1 MNNLNTLKI
10 ISKIFYV
17 ISAICKVLFIIA
29 AVLTIALSIFLVA
42 IPQDTVVLEAQG
54 NAKATI
60 KCSNLVDSPFE
71 FIEDMEEGKTTD
83 KGDDGEVTFEVKD
96 GNMSGEAT
104 GYGQGVAKFDFYKD
118 GTLVGD
124 GLSDV
129 YTINNFQIGIA
140 LMPKIASLVLMIL
153 AVWFAG
159 NIFKGIKNS
168 TTPFTD
174 TVRKNIVRLAV
185 AIFLLSFLPAIISK
199 ILLWS
204 MSLSGITT
212 TAFAPI
218 TTGFSVTSLFVAV
231 TLLVLAIIFS
241 HGVGLQQQADETL

>member
-17 ISAICKVLFIIA
+17 ISAICKVLLIIA
-29 AVLTIALSIFLVA
+29 TVLTIAMSIFLVA
-42 IPQDTVVLEAQG
+42 IPDDTVVLEAQG
-54 NAKATI
+54 DAKATI
-60 KCSNLVDSPFE
+60 KCANLIDSPFE
-71 FIEDMEEGKTTD
+71 FVNEMEEGKTTD
-83 KGDDGEVTFEVKD
+83 KGDDGEVSIEVKD
-96 GNMSGEAT
+96 GTLSGEAK
-104 GYGQGVAKFDFYKD
+104 GYDQGVAKFKINKD
-118 GTLVGD
+118 GTLEGD
-124 GLSDV
+124 ALSAV
-129 YTINNFQIGIA
+129 YTVNNFQIGIA

-159 NIFKGIKNS
+159 SIFKEIKNS
-168 TTPFTD
+168 ATPFTD
-174 TVRKNIVRLAV
+174 TVRKNIVKTAV

-204 MSLSGITT
+204 MSLSGITK
-212 TAFAPI
+212 TAFAPM

-231 TLLVLAIIFS
+231 ILLVLAIIFS